1 MINLKNLLNQ
11 NKNRQKR
18 KENINFLKCKEISEL
33 SQKRINGFQRK
44 ILRTRKQTQEKGIK
58 ILTPKQMLQRL
69 PTALAIINAGNTSEN
84 LLHEIQQIKCTELC
98 MDLCNK
104 EKKLLKKYII
114 ILSIQYCYS
123 KK

>member
-1 MINLKNLLNQ
+1 MKNLLNQ

-33 SQKRINGFQRK
+33 SQKRINGLQRK

-84 LLHEIQQIKCTELC
+84 LLHEIQQIKCIEIC

-104 EKKLLKKYII
+104 QKKLLKKYII
-114 ILSIQYCYS
+114 IL
-123 KK
+123 